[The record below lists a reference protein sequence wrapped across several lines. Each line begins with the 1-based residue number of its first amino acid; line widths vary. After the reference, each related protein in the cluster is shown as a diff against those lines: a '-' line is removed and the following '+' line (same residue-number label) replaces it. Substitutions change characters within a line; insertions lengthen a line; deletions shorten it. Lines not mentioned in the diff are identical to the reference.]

1 MRHDS
6 TDETVT
12 VTPDSVHA
20 WKPSYRYK
28 FFISH
33 LELHTS
39 NAVRIFL
46 QGFKPRTN
54 TIFAT
59 QLHH

>member
-1 MRHDS
+1 MRQYS
-6 TDETVT
+6 TDEPVT
-12 VTPDSVHA
+12 MTPDSFHA

-28 FFISH
+28 LFISH
-33 LELHTS
+33 LELCTS
-39 NAVRIFL
+39 NAIRVFL